1 MLISRLRATFR
12 AGQHE
17 PYGKS
22 IRIRTKSPTSDHP
35 ANYLA
40 ILTAIDGAGLNQ
52 RVIAGWWEGWAK
64 DVADFLPGEGEHVA
78 LEPGTDLDWLVWRTT
93 WEQVVHVMRETHLE
107 PGLLA
112 SPLLGWVLFSPPS
125 SNDMFLYPE
134 VSATGD

>member
-1 MLISRLRATFR
+1 M
-12 AGQHE
+12 
-17 PYGKS
+17 
-22 IRIRTKSPTSDHP
+22 
-35 ANYLA
+35 
-40 ILTAIDGAGLNQ
+40 TAIDGAGLNQ

-78 LEPGTDLDWLVWRTT
+78 LEPGTDPDGLVWRTT
-93 WEQVVHVMRETHLE
+93 WEQVAHVMRKTHLE